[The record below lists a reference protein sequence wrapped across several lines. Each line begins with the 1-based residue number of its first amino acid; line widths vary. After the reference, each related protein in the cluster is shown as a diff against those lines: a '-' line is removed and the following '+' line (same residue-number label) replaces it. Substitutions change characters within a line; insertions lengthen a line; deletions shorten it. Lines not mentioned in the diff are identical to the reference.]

1 MQKIFFHIIL
11 IFISSQTLLKAQDTN
26 SIVTRAVIVSGDT
39 LPIVAMSEVKIY
51 GKPMFNNKVDALTFS
66 RLALLVKK
74 VYPYAKLVAAKAQ
87 EYNAIIASSGP
98 KKDRKRAMKKAEADL
113 KARFEE
119 EIKNLNDVEGKILI
133 KLIDRET
140 GSSSFD
146 LIKDFRGGVVASM
159 YQSFG
164 RLFGY
169 NLKST
174 YDPMGED
181 KYIEQIVVMIENKQL

>member
-1 MQKIFFHIIL
+1 MRKIFFHIVL

-98 KKDRKRAMKKAEADL
+98 KKDRKRAMKQAEADL

-174 YDPMGED
+174 YDPNGED